1 MGAATGTALL
11 TWLGITYFSDKM
23 SDIRKGSYN
32 VTASM
37 KRSLVTPVERKGS
50 AAAAENYLVSKDSTF
65 DFTD

>member
-37 KRSLVTPVERKGS
+37 KLSLVTPVERKGS
-50 AAAAENYLVSKDSTF
+50 AAVETYLVSKDSTF